1 MFERHQ
7 HAMIQQII
15 NEQAGFD
22 RRKTRHLHPTM
33 QNIHAD
39 RINARHENR
48 HKQALRRPLNLKHP
62 SGCGISTALNTHV
75 WSANNMCAG
84 AQYHQVLVT
93 MSRRGGFEYF
103 TSGEWGRVGFLWL
116 GKVKAGRVDA
126 GKRRRVG

>member
-1 MFERHQ
+1 
-7 HAMIQQII
+7 
-15 NEQAGFD
+15 
-22 RRKTRHLHPTM
+22 M

-103 TSGEWGRVGFLWL
+103 TGGEWGRVGFLWL
-116 GKVKAGRVDA
+116 GNVKSGWVDA
-126 GKRRRVG
+126 GKRRRVGRWLLMIGFPRHGSTMS